1 MAVQASSYGEEDIDP
16 EGSDAVMSDKVTY
29 TFDELVD
36 QVQVE
41 SLCSACLNK
50 QQSPISAVQGD
61 IHSVCRHDHAQAAD
75 CHHFFTL

>member
-36 QVQVE
+36 QVQVP
-41 SLCSACLNK
+41 SLHMHI
-50 QQSPISAVQGD
+50 P
-61 IHSVCRHDHAQAAD
+61 RHGLL
-75 CHHFFTL
+75 CHV